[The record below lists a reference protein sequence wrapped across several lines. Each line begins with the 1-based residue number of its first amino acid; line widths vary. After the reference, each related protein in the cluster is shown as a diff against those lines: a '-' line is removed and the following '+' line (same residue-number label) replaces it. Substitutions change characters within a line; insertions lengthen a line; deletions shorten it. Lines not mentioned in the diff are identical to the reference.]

1 MTGTAFYFLL
11 VLRENLNLR
20 VSKNGELSEEGH
32 VSKGD
37 QGEWSCVLER
47 TLIKIGLEV
56 ESRCLGKIVF

>member
-11 VLRENLNLR
+11 ALRENLNLR
-20 VSKNGELSEEGH
+20 VSKSGELSEEGH

-37 QGEWSCVLER
+37 QGEWSYVLER
-47 TLIKIGLEV
+47 TQIKIGLEV

>member
-1 MTGTAFYFLL
+1 M
-11 VLRENLNLR
+11 LREDLNLR
-20 VSKNGELSEEGH
+20 VSKSRELSEEGH

-47 TLIKIGLEV
+47 TQIKIGLEV